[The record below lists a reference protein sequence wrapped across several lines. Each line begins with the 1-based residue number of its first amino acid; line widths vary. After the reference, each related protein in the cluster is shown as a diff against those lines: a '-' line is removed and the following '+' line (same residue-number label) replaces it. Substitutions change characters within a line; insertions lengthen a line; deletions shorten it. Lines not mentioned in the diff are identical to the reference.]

1 MVILF
6 LFIVAL
12 QNDDEI
18 DVGFRFES
26 VLANPSAKLTINDKH
41 KVAKMYAQKQ
51 ECKGNFS
58 DKYSFIHV
66 QCTIDILLSSNQH
79 S

>member
-1 MVILF
+1 MIILF

-41 KVAKMYAQKQ
+41 KVAKMYGQKQ

-58 DKYSFIHV
+58 DKFSFTHM
-66 QCTIDILLSSNQH
+66 QCTVNILFFVKSQH
-79 S
+79 